1 MSVTVFSSSSCA
13 ICHAEMDW
21 LDKQGVKY
29 DNIVVDEADDGM
41 QKMMEATG
49 GVIQGTPFT
58 VVDQNGKKETVAGFD
73 RGRLQSLLGLS

>member
-21 LDKQGVKY
+21 LDKQGVTY
-29 DNIVVDEADDGM
+29 ENVVVDEAEDGM
-41 QKMMEATG
+41 QKMMDATG
-49 GVIQGTPFT
+49 GVIQGTPLT
-58 VVDQNGKKETVAGFD
+58 LIDQNGKKETVAGFD

>member
-29 DNIVVDEADDGM
+29 DNIVVDEAEDGM
-41 QKMMEATG
+41 QKMMDATG

-58 VVDQNGKKETVAGFD
+58 VVEHDGKKETVAGFD
-73 RGRLQSLLGLS
+73 RGRLQSLLGV

>member
-29 DNIVVDEADDGM
+29 DNIVVDEAEDGM
-41 QKMMEATG
+41 EKMMQATG

-58 VVDQNGKKETVAGFD
+58 VVEQDGKKETVAGFD
-73 RGRLQSLLGLS
+73 RGRLQSLLGIS